1 MIIFLSFLTIIVNWK
16 ETVFPFILTQCHVIF
31 LRTECKKKISLWRW
45 NFTTTQKWSFR
56 VWGLWKRKRSVT
68 KYRRNFCHQQWRFRY
83 MVYTVSSSIILD
95 KIERTKDGSS
105 STFFMLLFPITMN
118 KWKKCFIQT
127 DIQLFAN
134 LLQNFKVIIKN
145 IYFLLVFVN

>member
-95 KIERTKDGSS
+95 KIERTWRWLIHYIFLCCFFPSQWKNERKVLSKL
-105 STFFMLLFPITMN
+105 TFN
-118 KWKKCFIQT
+118 Y
-127 DIQLFAN
+127 
-134 LLQNFKVIIKN
+134 LQ
-145 IYFLLVFVN
+145 IYYKISKL